1 MRGDAIPLR
10 SGGEGPMFARAAVLA
25 LSLLGGS
32 VLAGEPEALRP
43 GLPWPAGPVR
53 VGPTIAYL
61 VHRPPGKPHAEVV
74 KLALAAAQRR
84 APGLALVKDA
94 EGLADAKGPAFL
106 LDEGP
111 GGPMDASWLDGFGR
125 KVGASSRAWLT
136 KRHPSTY
143 VVVHA
148 PAAGADAALLGAAGI
163 AADLALALGGV
174 VDDPEARLVFD
185 AAAFE
190 ERALEEGFEGRRPV
204 AYRHFAI
211 HQYEVDGGLL
221 RSISVGLSKLG
232 LPDLVVNGH
241 ARSNA
246 RSLGNLLNVVAQAL
260 VEGQAVARS
269 GWLEVDLAKLEAAG
283 FREEMKAAIVGE
295 GKGRAT
301 LSIAVGAREDGDA
314 DNALLELTF
323 AGRSGSRPERQETLI
338 GQFWGHGE
346 DEVSRFKH
354 DEELLAESAR
364 AKARLLALKPAWTK
378 RRAPGDQLLVKGPFE
393 TSTGGNE
400 WMWVEVTRWE
410 GAVIE
415 GLLANTPDDVPG
427 LALGAKVRVMEADVF
442 DYLLTRADGTEEGNT
457 TGKLMERRQG
467 REGQ

>member
-1 MRGDAIPLR
+1 ML
-10 SGGEGPMFARAAVLA
+10 ARAAVVA
-25 LSLLGGS
+25 LSLFAGS
-32 VLAGEPEALRP
+32 VLAGEPEGLRP
-43 GLPWPAGPVR
+43 GTPWPAGPVR

-74 KLALAAAQRR
+74 KLARTAVQQR
-84 APGLALVKDA
+84 APGFALVPDA
-94 EGLADAKGPAFL
+94 KGLADAKGPALL

-111 GGPMDASWLDGFGR
+111 DGAVDPGWLDGFGR
-125 KVGASSRAWLT
+125 KVGARSRAWLT
-136 KRHPSTY
+136 RRHPSTY

-148 PAAGADAALLGAAGI
+148 PAAGGDAALRGAAGI
-163 AADLALALGGV
+163 AADLAFALGGV
-174 VDDPEARLVFD
+174 VDDPEARLVHEP
-185 AAAFE
+185 AAFE
-190 ERALEEGFEGRRPV
+190 EQALKAGFEGRRPV

-211 HQYEVDGGLL
+211 HQYEVDDGLL
-221 RSISVGLSKLG
+221 RSVSVGLSKLG

-246 RSLGNLLNVVAQAL
+246 RSLGNLLNVLAQAL
-260 VEGQAVARS
+260 VEGQAVVRS

-283 FREEMKAAIVGE
+283 FREEMQGMIVGE

-323 AGRSGSRPERQETLI
+323 AGRSGSRPERQEALI

-346 DEVSRFKH
+346 DEVSRLAH

-378 RRAPGDQLLVKGPFE
+378 RHAPGDQLLVKGPFE
-393 TSTGGNE
+393 TSEGGNE

-410 GAVIE
+410 GEVIE

-427 LALGAKVRVMEADVF
+427 LALGAKVQVKESDVF

-457 TGKLMERRQG
+457 TGKLMERRQAG
-467 REGQ
+467 KRE